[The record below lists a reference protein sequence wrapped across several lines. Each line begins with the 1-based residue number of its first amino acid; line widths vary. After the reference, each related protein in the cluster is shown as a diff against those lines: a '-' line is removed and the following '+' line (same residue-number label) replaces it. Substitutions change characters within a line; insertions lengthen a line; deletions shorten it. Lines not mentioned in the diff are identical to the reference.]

1 MHMSEDMFCINL
13 KDREN
18 ATNFAAKVWRVG
30 ESLVITIP
38 RAYVEKL
45 KIREG
50 DVLDVAVKVL
60 KHVQR

>member
-1 MHMSEDMFCINL
+1 MSEDMFCINL

-18 ATNFAAKVWRVG
+18 VANFAAKVWRAG

-38 RAYVEKL
+38 RAYTEKL
-45 KIREG
+45 RLREG
-50 DVLDVAVKVL
+50 DILDVAIKVL